1 MLATKLW
8 NSAPICVTIQSNIAR
23 SFYFPLSVHF
33 YLTGNL
39 VSGQSPQTSSAP
51 VFSDTFYT
59 ISFPTFGEPFQSSII
74 QCNDPDNGTVTYT
87 LSDTSGPLTID
98 GSTGL
103 LTRASTISTADTIFN
118 IVYCTDDENMT
129 VSADLAVTIYEPNLN
144 APNFTMATY
153 SFSVFESNTVT
164 QVGTVS
170 ANDPDGDTVVYDL
183 QESDGTFMIFSQS
196 GRIVATRP
204 LDREERDSYTLTV
217 VAYDNID
224 RVGDRLTSTATVNVR
239 IIDVN
244 DNEPEFVGPFSVV
257 VVNQNLVRGESV
269 TTVSCN
275 DRDMVE
281 LNYTLSSNGEGRFA
295 INMMTGNITFV
306 SGTLLQGASFLIL
319 AACTD
324 GLYDDTLPL
333 NITVEEENQND
344 PVLTHDTTL
353 HVNVAETV
361 PLQYVVADINAT
373 DDDAG
378 EPGRIIYRLMNDY
391 RKFTINE
398 ISGVIRVSSSLD
410 YETRTLYVLEVFVE
424 NPQLPGSNLIRS
436 IRAYVEV
443 NVDNVNDHAP
453 QFVATYSVSV
463 NETVFNEE
471 TELYI
476 ILPPVNFVTVRCTD
490 DDVGGANITYSLGAI
505 QDNPFEIDPILGN
518 ISAISDLDYER
529 NTSFSLQ
536 AYCYDNGIPFNLSS
550 TILVEVTV
558 LPINEHRPDIQDRGI
573 SVTLLE
579 TAPIGTIILSFD
591 PEHPGL
597 LNYGVTDDD
606 SGPDGDIY
614 FFIGGSTN
622 SEISLFEVNQTSGV
636 YRIAES
642 LDADNPNTTIFTITQ
657 LQIVA
662 CDTLSIN
669 TDCDRIVI
677 WVVVL
682 RVNEHV
688 PTFSETAYTFLIR
701 EDTVPSSDTAVF
713 SVVCTDLDEPITHGN
728 TSVSTRA
735 GMSSEFMIN
744 RTGSFFLQ
752 EALDY
757 EENIHYGF
765 ELECTDQEF
774 TTTTTVNITVLP
786 VNDNVP
792 RLIGDPFTFD
802 VSVSTPVLSRIGRVI
817 AADDDRD
824 EGGHLRFTL
833 EAHPYFTIDSNTG
846 YISLLT
852 RLDNPT
858 IMLPQSLQLQVDVT
872 DGVTD
877 LSTNVT
883 ILFSD
888 GNYIPPRFAAHE
900 FINNVVELQEMGHV
914 IEILTC
920 TDNDTGV
927 NGEIMYVITGG
938 NNEGLFSLGS
948 DSGTLTVAGNLVLPE
963 NENTVDHILTIECR
977 DGGVPTLSDAL
988 SLIVRVT
995 PNVSPPNVTGSI
1007 VAFVLENAE
1016 INHVVTIVNA
1026 TDVDNNE
1033 LTYSIIHEGN
1043 NNLRFAIINTGE
1055 IIVRNLLDREMTSEY
1070 QFVVLVSDGS
1080 SNDVMVNISIFVRDV
1095 NDNDP
1100 QCSFLS
1106 QILRVEEQTPVSTE
1120 LTSLDCSD
1128 MDSADNSRLTYTLTD
1143 KTFNISSTGEL
1154 ILANSLN
1161 ASQQSTYTLSI
1172 NVSDNG
1178 VNVRRSV
1185 LITVIVFVLVNNTRP
1200 PQFQNVPPFIDINET
1215 TPRLDIIYT
1224 VEATDPEGNQVT
1236 YSLEEG
1242 STDAFLI
1249 IPNVGEIILLRNL
1262 DFHTTNTY
1270 VLTIIASDGELEN
1283 SVNLTINVID
1293 VNEYQPSCTQQIY
1306 FIDIDEDAVINS
1318 TRSSMLS
1325 CTDGDRGSNGEVTYS
1340 ITSSDVFGIS
1350 SQGSLIIASDLDYE
1364 IQQQYTLTVIASDG
1378 GVPPRTVSTTLMI
1391 SINPIN
1397 EYSPEFN
1404 DTIYRA
1410 SIPETLNIGSDVLQV
1425 SATDMDL
1432 STHRD
1437 GQISYSIRSNGEVPF
1452 SINNNGVIRLFA
1464 TLDSET
1470 DLSSVFTFDVI
1481 ASDGG
1486 DPQRSGRATVLIT
1499 VEDVNDNRPS
1509 FARGLYTATIPTSL
1523 MTGAVVLPSLN
1534 CTDQDSGM
1542 NGRVSY
1548 YLEDGNFTQ
1557 FMVDRSSGII
1567 TVQEQLPPSSQV
1579 FSFNVICEDAGL
1591 PSLSSTVQVAVLLTS
1606 DGNVTFS
1613 PQQYTVNIPEN
1624 ATLTGIVA
1632 NVSASSPAGDIL
1644 YSLLN
1649 YESVFNID
1657 SISGAITLASS
1668 LDFEMD
1674 QSYVIN
1680 VRAVLIG
1687 SPSQFADAIVEV
1699 NVVNI
1704 NDEAPVFS
1712 ERMYSFE
1719 IVEGSTMF
1727 SSSIELSCS
1736 DEDLG
1741 VFGQLT
1747 YTLSDNNFARSSDGN
1762 LQILN
1767 PLDSETIN
1775 GEVFFLTATCSDGGT
1790 PPKNDSIPIVITV
1803 LPVNEYPPEFTP
1815 TSDSVTINEN
1825 TGIARTVY
1833 TATATDRDSHPHPIY
1848 YSIIGGNED
1857 NYFSIDRGSG
1867 IVTVISEIDYERITT
1882 SNIIL
1887 MIQANDEDPST
1898 SLSSNSILTL
1908 TITVA
1913 DINDNEPSFTESVY
1927 FTALEFPI
1935 TRNTPILSVSC
1946 RDADSG
1952 SNGAVMYSINPPH
1965 QSFSISDQ
1973 GTISSTDEDINPMS
1987 PVTYSLMV
1995 HCSDQG
2001 VPTLTDTSRVLISG
2015 TTVGVGPIFN
2025 QTSYRFDLPESSH
2038 IGYEIGSVTA
2048 MNFDPQNQ
2056 QPIHYSM
2063 AENGTNFIVGEN
2075 TGIITLVARLD
2086 YEEETER
2093 EFTVTIYAT
2102 DSVGLNN
2109 SVPVVIILQNVN
2121 EVLPSI
2127 EASTFAVG
2135 VSENIPTGSTVSTI
2149 SCQDSD
2155 DAADGLS
2162 PILILLTNLTNVPIA
2177 FQTSGGS
2184 QHQGSLITSDV
2195 LDYEQRTQFL
2205 VMFNCRDSGGLISMA
2220 EIRIG
2225 VEPYNDNPPVFEHSQ
2240 YNISLVENPRI
2251 GTNVTTITASDADLG
2266 NYNQIQYD
2274 IINDNTE
2281 SPFSI
2286 ESDTGK
2292 VRVTGLIDYELRR
2305 DYILDIRAVDII
2317 PLGDTSGS
2325 LPLSATTQLHIAI
2338 TDLNDNRPSLNPLS
2352 VIHTLNEGAVVPPTV
2367 IQSFQCSDIDS
2378 GMNGEVSLQVASG
2391 NSNFYLN
2398 GSDLLFN
2405 GSVDDNITYTGS
2417 VICSDMG
2424 TPPQSRTAPITFI
2437 ISSENQ
2443 HPPVFVDG
2451 PEINITISDDYPVG
2465 QSFGRILATDEDGS
2479 DTPDGQIMYQIE
2491 PPGIIFIDAVRGDLF
2506 VAAPISIPTQTVY
2519 VFTVTI
2525 SDGGTPSL
2533 GNTAT
2538 LYLTVTTGDNSPP
2551 RFTRAQYSTNIPE
2564 TFQAGET
2571 FYTAISCVDVD
2582 PLDSVTYY
2590 LLSSGSYE
2598 LFSLHPITGHLS
2610 IATNVM
2616 LDFETV
2622 DTHSLLVACR
2632 DTSNATASA
2641 DVTVIVNP
2649 VNEFTPLLQSITT
2662 TVPET
2667 AYIGFLVATFSAIDH
2682 DEGADGEVRYR
2693 ITENNAF
2700 IIDPVSGS
2708 VILSSPLDYEGG
2720 TRSYNLTVVVNDLS
2734 TSAPRTAMAELLI
2747 TVEDVND
2754 NAPSF
2759 SDDIYRRTITASS
2772 PENTPVVSVNCSDN
2786 DAGQNERITYHIIP
2800 NPPSTDLFDIDVN
2813 TGSITVDEDLRERQ
2827 LDNATFFVTC
2837 RDNIHPVLSDTA
2849 LIAIHIMET
2858 NQHTPVFT
2866 SMNYNVSIE
2875 ETYPLLQLILTVNA
2889 TDDDLGPFG
2898 RITYTIQPPSE
2909 IFFINSTD
2917 GTLSLL
2923 RQLDFESQQNHT
2935 LTVVATDGAPDS
2947 INRMSATANVE
2958 VTVINV
2964 NEYTPRCPRPIY
2976 IGIIADMFLGRII
2989 DFNCVDRDDGLAGM
3003 LTYTITGGNLD
3014 GLFSIEDS
3022 SLHLAMPIDPSN
3034 AQERYSLNVT
3044 VSDMGNTP
3052 RQTVVNVEV
3061 LYSFENR
3068 EAPMFTSDSYEF
3080 SVSENA
3086 DIGIIV
3092 GRVSATDGD
3101 RGIQGEVMYSLTEPD
3116 SALFRIH
3123 PIDGAIYLASTLD
3136 REETEILVF
3145 EVVATDQDRNN
3156 SMSSSV
3162 EVNITIDDVNDNYPT
3177 CSQNFYQF
3185 QILSN
3190 SQRNSPVGRIECTD
3204 ADADNNALLDYT
3216 ITTLASVFAITNN
3229 GQITLQSGS
3238 NLNSSSSL
3246 LIEVIVSDRGD
3257 PSLSISVSV
3266 SIQVV
3271 FGNTERPVFIG
3282 LPYNVTINE
3291 DAPLLTDVLQ
3301 VTVTDGDSSS
3311 EDLRYRLVDNDPEIF
3326 FINPITGVIVLVEFI
3341 DYETR
3346 NLYTITVEVRDSGSH
3361 DGSRVLSSR
3370 TTVQINIGNVNDN
3383 PPMFDTGAYGTV
3395 IPQSESVGS
3404 RIINGSCSDNDDG
3417 IYGNVTVTWDGVTS
3431 PFTLMPLNNGTFTIT
3446 VASTSITPVRY
3457 THNVMCSDGG
3467 GNTSTAAVYISV
3479 RAPPDPQFLEV
3490 RYEWLLPENADI
3502 GTALTRIMATS
3513 PNGNTPIVYS
3523 LVDDFE
3529 QFEINPSNGMVS
3541 LTQELDYELQTQFGL
3556 IVRATDAL
3564 NRFTDVLLLVRVLDV
3579 NDHLPLVPPSAD
3591 LSINH
3596 NHPIDT
3602 PFAVLLCSDNDGS
3615 DNNAQYNFT
3624 FDPPSDIF
3632 FVSGV
3637 GVVYL
3642 TGELDLTPVYALPV
3656 ICFDVETPEA
3666 RSFGVV
3672 TITVI
3677 FTNLYQPM
3685 FEFENYHASAPEN
3698 ATIGD
3703 PVIQVSATDD
3713 DVGLFGELHY
3723 SIIEGDDNNHFFINS
3738 SSGEIKVLLDLDR
3751 EQISVFNL
3759 IVAAIDGGLTT
3770 SQSQRRTGT
3779 TLVQIFVSDYNDNPP
3794 MFDESLYRFDITTT
3808 ADRNSLIGNVMCSD
3822 PDEGRNMEISYS
3834 LRPENTYYFSVN
3846 GSGAV
3851 FLLDEHSSPA
3861 AYTLTAVCSD
3871 SGRPQLSSTAILS
3884 IIVRLEDPEAPVF
3897 SQSTIDE
3904 TVNEDIALFSLI
3916 TSLSATSND
3925 STLEI
3930 RYRIISGND
3939 NSAFQIDELMGEL
3952 YNIQLLD
3959 AESVDEYSIV
3969 VEARYSEYLTA
3980 VSYATVTVRVADIND
3995 NVPYF
4000 IPSPLYSTM
4009 ILESVGM
4016 QEVLTVSCMDNDT
4029 ITNITYSIAAGN
4041 VDQIF
4046 DINSAGVIF
4055 STGAFDYEETSSYT
4069 LTISCSDGRSTP
4081 RSATA
4086 QAVVVIIPQNDHV
4099 PEFSSDRYEF
4109 VLREDAELGTSVGS
4123 VSAIDG
4129 DGGPHGHITYRIVT
4143 APPLDAFSIHP
4154 TTGAVVSSG
4163 TLDHE
4168 TIAVY
4173 EMHAIATDG
4182 YTQST
4187 VPLVVTIQDVND
4199 NNPVI
4204 SPPVIIREIEHNTS
4218 ANTVVGHFD
4227 CSDADTI
4234 HPQELLTMTITSGN
4248 ERSWFLL
4255 EADGDIVWN
4264 GAEININSPVIS
4276 TIIIHCRDV
4285 GDRSSNP
4292 AQFTSVVYPAGQMI
4306 PQFVPSNTY
4315 VTSINEHSS
4324 INTSVIRIMTDSS
4337 NAIQYSI
4344 SDLTNDNLPFVIDSV
4359 TGDIQVSSDIS
4370 YASQQMYNFVV
4381 IANDTTNALSNAA
4394 AVSIAIIDI
4403 NDNRPF
4409 FTMGTYSIPLPENL
4423 LAPAYVATFICR
4435 DEDVNDI
4442 TEITIVSGGDIFSVS
4457 SDGVLS
4463 VVSSLDFEATPSH
4476 RLLLR
4481 CSDGTHDASSVV
4493 NITVI
4498 PTNEHSPLFV
4508 DLPYMVTVAEGNQMQ
4523 RSIFTVSATDADQV
4537 NGADITYELVANTAS
4552 TNFQIDRTSGI
4563 IQNQVPLLVAEQTH
4577 YALQVVA
4584 LDGGS
4589 PNEFT
4594 STAFVTVEVSD
4605 INEPPSLVL
4614 DTTQV
4619 TASTASAADTILL
4632 AFQCIDNDL
4641 SQNAELWLS
4650 HESNPNLGV
4659 SLQTVSSIA
4668 GVAIGQLYVHASL
4681 QYGNY
4686 TVEITCTD
4694 MGDLPMST
4702 SVNISVEVI
4711 NANNEAPEFLNSSYV
4726 VSIYENVTI
4735 NTLLITVS
4743 ATDPNGVTYQII
4755 DGNEEDNFYIIPSNG
4770 SIFIQRSVDADFGGA
4785 TSYNLTI
4792 LATDLAPAQPLTTT
4806 TVVNIL
4812 VIGINDHDPEII
4824 PSTSAVITL
4833 QETTEINF
4841 QIKQYTCLD
4850 IDGSDTRLHISPA
4863 GNVDSTFEIME
4874 DSSGNSHV
4882 VLQRSL
4888 DFEFVPSYMLTI
4900 LCTDEATAILPSR
4913 TASVMLIIDVEPINI
4928 FPPEFGNS
4936 SYNFSIAERSPS
4948 GTLVGV
4954 VSATD
4959 ADNRAMSAIRYEIAN
4974 SSDSSAFFIGSLS
4987 GEIRTTN
4994 NLNVN
4999 IFLYSIVIIASD
5011 EDPLASARLST
5022 VPVTITVFDVNDNR
5036 PVCPDQVIEL
5046 SLNQTT
5052 FPSNTIIETIACSDA
5067 DSGIN
5072 SLLTYSFDP
5081 VPNNRFGIRTINDSV
5096 GEITV
5101 SGTVNPSIYVLV
5113 VSVSDRGPVP
5123 LTEIVHVVVNIQ
5135 RGEDDRLRFSNAFF
5149 AVNVSENT
5157 QLSTVIFRGFN
5168 FRNSLINI
5176 DGGLQYSTVVDN
5188 SSMFLINGINGDVTL
5203 HQSLDYESQIDF
5215 YTIIVDVE
5223 DDSGTHALGSL
5234 TVYVTNFNDEEPVFS
5249 QSEYRASVTENE
5261 NAGTEVVQIVATDVD
5276 FGPVTY
5282 YLSTDTN
5289 AFAINSTTGVL
5300 TTVRPLDR
5308 ESELLSQFLQV
5319 NATDSGDPQLFS
5331 IVNVFVT
5338 ILDVNDNPPA
5348 FNQTSYLIN
5357 ITNVSPAG
5365 RLIVLS
5371 AYDPDSSSELVYSID
5386 DTSGLFS
5393 IDPISGVLQLQATVP
5408 PNHQNF
5414 YNFTAY
5420 VSDGSNTQN
5429 ASILV
5434 EVFDVTLVLL
5444 NFEET
5449 DIIEK
5454 AEFNITSY
5462 LITFGTGITP
5472 DDSTYEIIN
5481 GNTNMN
5487 FRILRGNITNA
5498 KPLDRE
5504 LIDRYEIILSVNG
5517 TMSNEQINVFLLI
5530 DIHDINDNA
5539 PQFSEPV
5546 YVFSI
5551 TESHYVSP
5559 FEIGQIQATDQDDG
5573 INSRIM
5579 FTIVDSENFPFLLQL
5594 TTGGNAR
5601 FTAIGG
5607 IDREVQSQYNLT
5619 ILASD
5624 FAPVNTM
5631 SSSAI
5636 VLVNVIDV
5644 NDNAPIFVMPYENPI
5659 TAVPDTPAG
5668 TRLSTLTATDM
5679 DAGRNGEI
5687 IFMMSAVKDDIDVTV
5702 DYHLE
5707 SVTTRN
5713 GVVKL
5718 ITDKTIGLESD
5729 NTVFN
5734 ITVSDNGIVK
5744 QYGDTITLILTV
5756 RNSNPEF
5763 TSPVYTGQ
5771 VLEKSDG
5778 KDSEI
5783 VLQVVAN
5790 DKDYGN
5796 SGLVRYSFFEDTG
5809 SNDIDMFTVD
5819 PESGIINIDPNKR
5832 ITATTSER
5840 YSFYVEA
5847 VDGAPQP
5854 GSDTAF
5860 VIIDV
5865 FGNLNILNIFTC
5877 QTYESLMDS
5886 GNRERFRHTV
5896 ETLIRQKEGGSLFIN
5911 RIYNSQDDKNQ

>member
-1 MLATKLW
+1 M
-8 NSAPICVTIQSNIAR
+8 
-23 SFYFPLSVHF
+23 HF

-39 VSGQSPQTSSAP
+39 VSGQSPQTSSDP
-51 VFSDTFYT
+51 IFSATFYT
-59 ISFPTFGEPFQSSII
+59 ISFPTFGDPSQSSII
-74 QCNDPDNGTVTYT
+74 QCNDPDNGTVIYT
-87 LSDTSGPLTID
+87 LSNTSGALTID
-98 GSTGL
+98 GGTGL
-103 LTRASTISTADTIFN
+103 LTRPSMILTADVFFYTVF
-118 IVYCTDDENMT
+118 CTDDENMT
-129 VSADLAVTIYEPNLN
+129 VSANLAVTFYEPNLH
-144 APNFTMATY
+144 APNFTVVIY
-153 SFSVFESNTVT
+153 SFSVLESDAVHTP
-164 QVGTVS
+164 VGTVS
-170 ANDPDGDTVVYDL
+170 ANDPDGDTVIYDL
-183 QESDGTFMIFSQS
+183 QGPDQTFMIFSQS
-196 GRIVATRP
+196 GLIVATRP

-217 VAYDNID
+217 LAYDDINRLED
-224 RVGDRLTSTATVNVR
+224 RRTSTATVNVR
-239 IIDVN
+239 ILDIN
-244 DNEPEFVGPFSVV
+244 DNMPEFVGPFSVV

-269 TTVSCN
+269 TMVSCN

-324 GLYDDTLPL
+324 GLYTATQPL
-333 NITVEEENQND
+333 SITVEEENQND
-344 PVLTHDTTL
+344 PVLMHDTTL
-353 HVNVAETV
+353 HVHVEETV
-361 PLQYVVADINAT
+361 PLQYAVADINAT

-378 EPGRIIYRLMNDY
+378 EPGRIIYRLINDY
-391 RKFTINE
+391 GKFTINE
-398 ISGVIRVSSSLD
+398 VSGVIWVSSMLD
-410 YETRTLYVLEVFVE
+410 YETQTLYVLEVLVE

-436 IRAYVEV
+436 IRAFVEV
-443 NVDNVNDHAP
+443 IVVNVNDHAP
-453 QFVATYSVSV
+453 EFVTTYSVSV

-476 ILPPVNFVTVRCTD
+476 IFPPINFVTVSCTD
-490 DDVGGANITYSLGAI
+490 SDAGGANITYSLGTI

-518 ISAISDLDYER
+518 ISAINDLDYER

-536 AYCYDNGIPFNLSS
+536 AYCYDNGMPNNLSG
-550 TILVEVTV
+550 TTLVEITI
-558 LPINEHRPDIQDRGI
+558 LPINEHRPDIQDDGI
-573 SVTLLE
+573 SVTLQE

-597 LNYGVTDDD
+597 LNYGVTDAD
-606 SGPDGDIY
+606 SGPDGEIF

-622 SEISLFEVNQTSGV
+622 SDLSLFSVDQTSGV

-682 RVNEHV
+682 RVNEHEPV
-688 PTFSETAYTFLIR
+688 FSETPYTFLIR
-701 EDTVPSSDTAVF
+701 EDTLPSSDTPVF
-713 SVVCTDLDEPITHGN
+713 SVVCTDEDEPVTHGN
-728 TSVSTRA
+728 TSVSTRS
-735 GMSSEFMIN
+735 GMSSKFMIN

-752 EALDY
+752 EELDY

-765 ELECTDQEF
+765 ELECTDQTF

-792 RLIGDPFTFD
+792 RLIGAPFTFD
-802 VSVSTPVLSRIGRVI
+802 VSLSTPVLSRIGRVT

-824 EGGHLRFTL
+824 DGGHLRFTL
-833 EAHPYFTIDSNTG
+833 EPHPYFTIDHNTG

-852 RLDNPT
+852 RLDDPT
-858 IMLPQSLQLQVDVT
+858 IMLPPSFQLQVDVT

-883 ILFSD
+883 ILLSG

-927 NGEIMYVITGG
+927 NGEIMYEITGG
-938 NNEGLFSLGS
+938 NDEELFNIDS

-963 NENTVDHILTIECR
+963 NENTVDHILTIECH
-977 DGGVPTLSDAL
+977 DGGVPTLSDTV

-995 PNVSPPNVTGSI
+995 PNISPPNVTGSI
-1007 VAFVLENAE
+1007 IAFVLENAE
-1016 INHVVTIVNA
+1016 INHVVTTINA

-1033 LTYSIIHEGN
+1033 LTYSIIDEGTN
-1043 NNLRFAIINTGE
+1043 NMRFAVINTGE
-1055 IIVRNLLDREMTSEY
+1055 IIVRNLLDREITSEY
-1070 QFVVLVSDGS
+1070 HFVVLVSDGS
-1080 SNDVMVNISIFVRDV
+1080 SNDVMVNVSIFVRDV

-1100 QCSFLS
+1100 RCSFLS
-1106 QILRVEEQTPVSTE
+1106 QILRIEEQTPVNTE
-1120 LTSLDCSD
+1120 LTSLNCSD
-1128 MDSADNSRLTYTLTD
+1128 SDSADNSRLTYTLTE
-1143 KTFNISSTGEL
+1143 KAFNISSTGEL
-1154 ILANSLN
+1154 ILVNSLN

-1185 LITVIVFVLVNNTRP
+1185 IITVIVFVLVNNTTP
-1200 PQFQNVPPFIDINET
+1200 PQFQNVPPFIDITET

-1224 VEATDPEGNQVT
+1224 VEAVDPEGNQVT
-1236 YSLEEG
+1236 YSLGEG

-1249 IPNVGEIILLRNL
+1249 IPNVGEIILLTNL
-1262 DFHTTNTY
+1262 DFHTTSTY

-1283 SVNLTINVID
+1283 RMNLTINVID
-1293 VNEYQPSCTQQIY
+1293 VNEYSPSCTQQIY
-1306 FIDIDEDAVINS
+1306 FIDIDEDTVINS
-1318 TRSSMLS
+1318 TRNNMLS
-1325 CTDGDRGSNGEVTYS
+1325 CTDRDRGANGEVTYS
-1340 ITSSDVFGIS
+1340 IMSSNVFGIS
-1350 SQGSLIIASDLDYE
+1350 SQGSLIILSDLDYE

-1378 GVPPRTVSTTLMI
+1378 GVPPKTISTTLMI

-1404 DTIYRA
+1404 ETIYRT
-1410 SIPETLNIGSDVLQV
+1410 SIPESLNIGSDVLQV
-1425 SATDMDL
+1425 FATDMDL

-1437 GQISYSIRSNGEVPF
+1437 GQISYSISSNGEVPF
-1452 SINNNGVIRLFA
+1452 SINSNGVIRLFA
-1464 TLDSET
+1464 TLDSES
-1470 DLSSVFTFDVI
+1470 DQSPSFTFDVI
-1481 ASDGG
+1481 ATDGG
-1486 DPQRSGRATVLIT
+1486 DPQRSGRTTVLIE

-1548 YLEDGNFTQ
+1548 YLENGNFTQ
-1557 FMVDRSSGII
+1557 FMVDRSSGVI

-1579 FSFNVICEDAGL
+1579 FSFNVICEDAGS
-1591 PSLSSTVQVAVLLTS
+1591 PSLSSTVQVSVLLTS

-1613 PQQYTVNIPEN
+1613 PQQYTVNIPED

-1632 NVSASSPAGDIL
+1632 NVSASSSEGDIL

-1649 YESVFNID
+1649 YGSIFNID
-1657 SISGAITLASS
+1657 SISGAITLVSS

-1680 VRAVLIG
+1680 VRASLIG
-1687 SPSQFADAIVEV
+1687 SSSQFADAIVEV

-1719 IVEGSTMF
+1719 IVEGSTTF

-1747 YTLSDNNFARSSDGN
+1747 YTLDDENFARSSDGN

-1767 PLDSETIN
+1767 PLDSETVN
-1775 GEVFFLTATCSDGGT
+1775 GGVFFLTATCSDGGT

-1815 TSDSVTINEN
+1815 TMDSVTINEN

-1848 YSIIGGNED
+1848 YSIISGNEE
-1857 NYFSIDRGSG
+1857 NYFFINRGSG
-1867 IVTVISEIDYERITT
+1867 IVTVISEIDYEQITT

-1908 TITVA
+1908 TITVE
-1913 DINDNEPSFTESVY
+1913 DVNDNEPSFTASVY

-1935 TRNTPILSVSC
+1935 ARNTPILSVSC

-1952 SNGAVMYSINPPH
+1952 TNGAVTYSINPPH
-1965 QSFSISDQ
+1965 QSFRISDQ
-1973 GTISSTDEDINPMS
+1973 GGISSTDEDINPMS

-1995 HCSDQG
+1995 QCSDQG
-2001 VPTLTDTSRVLISG
+2001 VPALTDTSRVLISG

-2025 QTSYRFDLPESSH
+2025 ETGYRFDLPESSH
-2038 IGYEIGSVTA
+2038 IGYEIGRVSA

-2056 QPIHYSM
+2056 QPIHYSK

-2075 TGIITLVARLD
+2075 TGIITLVTRLD
-2086 YEEETER
+2086 YEEEMER
-2093 EFTVTIYAT
+2093 EFTITIYAT

-2127 EASTFAVG
+2127 HASSFAVA
-2135 VSENIPTGSTVSTI
+2135 VSENILTGTALSSI

-2155 DAADGLS
+2155 DAADGLM
-2162 PILILLTNLTNVPIA
+2162 PILTLLTNLTNVPIA

-2184 QHQGSLITSDV
+2184 QSQGSLITSSM
-2195 LDYEQRTQFL
+2195 LDYEERTQFL
-2205 VMFNCRDSGGLISMA
+2205 VMFNCRDSGGLTSMA
-2220 EIRIG
+2220 EIRIA
-2225 VEPYNDNPPVFEHSQ
+2225 VEPYNDNRPEFEQSQ
-2240 YNISLVENPRI
+2240 YNTTLVENPRI
-2251 GTNVTTITASDADLG
+2251 GTLVTTITASDADLG
-2266 NYNQIQYD
+2266 NYNQIHYS
-2274 IINDNTE
+2274 IVNDNTG

-2286 ESDTGK
+2286 ESDTGS

-2305 DYILDIRAVDII
+2305 DYILDIEAVDII

-2325 LPLSATTQLHIAI
+2325 IPLSATTQLNIAI
-2338 TDLNDNRPSLNPLS
+2338 IDLNDNRPSLTPLS
-2352 VIHTLNEGAVVPPTV
+2352 VITTENEGDVVPPIV
-2367 IQSFQCSDIDS
+2367 IQTFQCSDIDS

-2424 TPPQSRTAPITFI
+2424 TPPQSRTAPVTFI

-2443 HPPVFVDG
+2443 HPPVFVEG
-2451 PEINITISDDYPVG
+2451 SEINITISDDSPVG
-2465 QSFGRILATDEDGS
+2465 QSFYRILATDRDGS
-2479 DTPDGQIMYQIE
+2479 DTPDGQITYQIG
-2491 PPGIIFIDAVRGDLF
+2491 PAGSIIFIDTVTGDLF
-2506 VAAPISIPTQTVY
+2506 VAAPIRIPTQTVY

-2551 RFTRAQYSTNIPE
+2551 HFTRAQYSTSIPE
-2564 TFQAGET
+2564 TFQADET
-2571 FYTAISCVDVD
+2571 FYTDISCVDVD
-2582 PLDSVTYY
+2582 QSDSVTYFI
-2590 LLSSGSYE
+2590 LPSGSYE
-2598 LFSLHPITGHLS
+2598 LFSLHPMTGHLS
-2610 IATNVM
+2610 IATSVM

-2649 VNEFTPLLQSITT
+2649 VNEFTPLLQSIIT

-2667 AYIGFLVATFSAIDH
+2667 AYVGFLVATFSAIDH
-2682 DEGADGEVRYR
+2682 DEGTDGEIRYR
-2693 ITENNAF
+2693 MTENNAF

-2708 VILSSPLDYEGG
+2708 VILSSPLDYEDG
-2720 TRSYNLTVVVNDLS
+2720 TRLYNLTVIANDLS
-2734 TSAPRTAMAELLI
+2734 ISAPRTAIAELLI

-2759 SDDIYRRTITASS
+2759 SDDIYREMITASS
-2772 PENTPVVSVNCSDN
+2772 PVNTPVVSVNCSDT

-2800 NPPSTDLFDIDVN
+2800 NPPSTDLFDININ
-2813 TGSITVDEDLRERQ
+2813 TGNITVDGDLRERQ
-2827 LDNATFFVTC
+2827 LDNVTFFVTC

-2849 LIAIHIMET
+2849 LIVIHIMET

-2866 SMNYNVSIE
+2866 SMIYSVSIE
-2875 ETYPLLQLILTVNA
+2875 ETHPLLQLILTVIA
-2889 TDDDLGPFG
+2889 TDDDIGPFG

-2923 RQLDFESQQNHT
+2923 RQLDFESQQNHI

-2976 IGIIADMFLGRII
+2976 IGIIADMFLGEII

-3003 LTYTITGGNLD
+3003 LNYTITGGNPG

-3022 SLHLAMPIDPSN
+3022 SLHLSMPISPSN

-3044 VSDMGNTP
+3044 ISDMGNTP
-3052 RQTVVNVEV
+3052 RQTFVNVEV

-3080 SVSENA
+3080 TVPENA
-3086 DIGIIV
+3086 NIGMVV
-3092 GRVSATDGD
+3092 GRVTATDGD

-3116 SALFRIH
+3116 SALFRID
-3123 PIDGAIYLASTLD
+3123 PVNGTIYLASTLD

-3145 EVVATDQDRNN
+3145 EVVAADQDRNN

-3162 EVNITIDDVNDNYPT
+3162 EVNITIDDINDNYPT
-3177 CSQNFYQF
+3177 CSQDFYQF

-3190 SQRNSPVGRIECTD
+3190 SPRNSLVGSIECSD
-3204 ADADNNALLDYT
+3204 ADADNNAVLGYT
-3216 ITTLASVFAITNN
+3216 ITTPANAFAITDN
-3229 GQITLQSGS
+3229 GKITLQSGS

-3246 LIEVIVSDRGD
+3246 LIEVSVSDRGN

-3282 LPYNVTINE
+3282 LPYIVTIDE
-3291 DAPLLTDVLQ
+3291 DAPLLTDIFQ
-3301 VTVTDGDSSS
+3301 VTATDDDSSS
-3311 EDLRYRLVDNDPEIF
+3311 EDLRYRIVDNDFDTF
-3326 FINPITGVIVLVEFI
+3326 FINPITGVIVLVDFI

-3346 NLYTITVEVRDSGSH
+3346 SSYTIMVEVRDSGSH
-3361 DGSRVLSSR
+3361 DGTRILSSR
-3370 TTVQINIGNVNDN
+3370 ATVQINISNVNDN
-3383 PPMFDTGAYGTV
+3383 PPVFDSGAYGTV
-3395 IPQSESVGS
+3395 IPQSEPVGS

-3417 IYGNVTVTWDGVTS
+3417 IYGDVTVTWDGGLS
-3431 PFTLMPLNNGTFTIT
+3431 PFTLMPLDNGAFTIT
-3446 VASTSITPVRY
+3446 VARTSITPGRY
-3457 THNVMCSDGG
+3457 MHNVMCTDGG
-3467 GNTSTAAVYISV
+3467 GNTSTAVVYISV
-3479 RAPPDPQFLEV
+3479 RAPPDPQFSEG

-3502 GTALTRIMATS
+3502 GTALTSITATS
-3513 PNGNTPIVYS
+3513 PNGNTPIAYS

-3529 QFEINPSNGMVS
+3529 QFEINLSNGIVS
-3541 LTQELDYELQTQFGL
+3541 LTQELDYESQTQFVL
-3556 IVRATDAL
+3556 IVRATDTL

-3596 NHPIDT
+3596 NHPTDT
-3602 PFAVLLCSDNDGS
+3602 PFGILLCSDNDGS
-3615 DNNAQYNFT
+3615 DNNTQFNFT
-3624 FDPPSDIF
+3624 FDPPSDLF

-3637 GVVYL
+3637 GIVYL
-3642 TGELDLTPVYALPV
+3642 TGVLDLTPVYALPV
-3656 ICFDVETPEA
+3656 TCFDVETPEA

-3685 FEFENYHASAPEN
+3685 FEFQNYHASAPEN
-3698 ATIGD
+3698 AAIGD
-3703 PVIQVSATDD
+3703 LVIQISAIDD

-3723 SIIEGDDNNHFFINS
+3723 SIIEGDNNNHFFMNS

-3751 EQISVFNL
+3751 EQNSVFNL
-3759 IVAAIDGGLTT
+3759 TVAAIDGGLTT

-3779 TLVQIFVSDYNDNPP
+3779 ALVQIFVSDYNDNPP
-3794 MFDESLYRFDITTT
+3794 MFDESLYHFNITTT
-3808 ADRNSLIGNVMCSD
+3808 AARNSLIGNVMCSD

-3851 FLLDEHSSPA
+3851 FLIDEHSSPA

-3884 IIVRLEDPEAPVF
+3884 IIVRLEDPEAPIF
-3897 SQSTIDE
+3897 SQSTIDK

-3916 TSLSATSND
+3916 ASLSATSSD

-3930 RYRIISGND
+3930 RYSVISGND
-3939 NSAFQIDELMGEL
+3939 DNAFQIDELTGEL
-3952 YNIQLLD
+3952 YNVQLLD
-3959 AESVDEYSIV
+3959 AEVVDEYSIV
-3969 VEARYSEYLTA
+3969 VEAMYSEYLTA
-3980 VSYATVTVRVADIND
+3980 VSYATVTVRIADIND

-4009 ILESVGM
+4009 IMESVGM

-4029 ITNITYSIAAGN
+4029 ITNITYSIVAGN

-4046 DINSAGVIF
+4046 GINSAGVIF
-4055 STGAFDYEETSSYT
+4055 STGAFDYEQTSSYT
-4069 LTISCSDGRSTP
+4069 LTISCSDGRSAP

-4109 VLREDAELGTSVGS
+4109 ALREDAELGTSVGS
-4123 VSAIDG
+4123 ISATDE
-4129 DGGPHGHITYRIVT
+4129 DDGPHGHITYRIVT

-4154 TTGAVVSSG
+4154 TTGVIISSG
-4163 TLDHE
+4163 TLDYE

-4187 VPLVVTIQDVND
+4187 VALVVTIRDVND
-4199 NNPVI
+4199 NDPII

-4227 CSDADTI
+4227 CSDADSI
-4234 HPQELLTMTITSGN
+4234 HPQELLTMSITSGN

-4276 TIIIHCRDV
+4276 TIIIHCDDV
-4285 GDRSSNP
+4285 DDRRSNP

-4306 PQFVPSNTY
+4306 PQFIPSNTY
-4315 VTSINEHSS
+4315 VTSVNEHSS
-4324 INTSVIRIMTDSS
+4324 TNTSVIRIMTDSN
-4337 NAIQYSI
+4337 NAVQYSI

-4370 YASQQMYNFVV
+4370 YATQQMYNFVV

-4409 FTMGTYSIPLPENL
+4409 FTMSTYSIPLPENL

-4442 TEITIVSGGDIFSVS
+4442 TEISIVSGAEMIFSVS

-4463 VVSSLDFEATPSH
+4463 VISSLDYEAMPSH

-4481 CSDGTHDASSVV
+4481 CSDGMHDASSVV
-4493 NITVI
+4493 SITVM
-4498 PTNEHSPLFV
+4498 PTNEHPPLFV
-4508 DLPYMVTVAEGNQMQ
+4508 DLPYMVTVTESNQTQ
-4523 RSIFTVSATDADQV
+4523 RNIFTVSATDADQGD
-4537 NGADITYELVANTAS
+4537 GADITYELIANTESA
-4552 TNFQIDRTSGI
+4552 NFQIDRTSGI
-4563 IQNQVPLLVAEQTH
+4563 IQNQMPLLVVDQTH

-4614 DTTQV
+4614 DATQV
-4619 TASTASAADTILL
+4619 TASTTSAVDSILL
-4632 AFQCIDNDL
+4632 SFQCIDNDL

-4650 HESNPNLGV
+4650 HVSNPNLGV
-4659 SLQTVSSIA
+4659 SLRTVSSIA
-4668 GVAIGQLYVHASL
+4668 GVAIGQLYVNTSL
-4681 QYGNY
+4681 QYGDY
-4686 TVEITCTD
+4686 TVEIICTD
-4694 MGDLPMST
+4694 MGALPMST
-4702 SVNISVEVI
+4702 SANISVEVI
-4711 NANNEAPEFLNSSYV
+4711 NTNSEAPEFLNSSYV

-4735 NTLLITVS
+4735 NTLLITVL
-4743 ATDPNGVTYQII
+4743 ATDPNGVTYEII

-4770 SIFIQRSVDADFGGA
+4770 SIFIQRSVDADFGAA

-4792 LATDLAPAQPLTTT
+4792 LATDLAPAQPSNTTA
-4806 TVVNIL
+4806 VVNIL
-4812 VIGINDHDPEII
+4812 VIGINDHDPEIN
-4824 PSTSAVITL
+4824 PSTSAIITL
-4833 QETTEINF
+4833 QETTQINY

-4850 IDGSDTRLHISPA
+4850 IDGSNTRLHVSPA
-4863 GNVDSTFEIME
+4863 GNVNSTFEIMV

-4882 VLQRSL
+4882 MLRRPL
-4888 DFEFVPSYMLTI
+4888 DFELVPSYMLTI

-4913 TASVMLIIDVEPINI
+4913 TASVMLTIDVEPVNI
-4928 FPPEFGNS
+4928 FPPAFVNS

-4974 SSDSSAFFIGSLS
+4974 SSDSNAFFIGSLS

-5011 EDPLASARLST
+5011 EDPLASAQSST
-5022 VPVTITVFDVNDNR
+5022 VPVTISVFDVNDNR

-5052 FPSNTIIETIACSDA
+5052 FPANTSIETIACSDA

-5072 SLLTYSFDP
+5072 SLLTYSFDS
-5081 VPNNRFGIRTINDSV
+5081 VPSNRFGIHTINDSV

-5101 SGTVNPSIYVLV
+5101 SGTINPSIYVLV
-5113 VSVSDRGPVP
+5113 VNVSDRGPMP
-5123 LTEIVHVVVNIQ
+5123 LSEIVHVVINIQ
-5135 RGEDDRLRFSNAFF
+5135 RGPDDRLRFSNAFF

-5157 QLSTVIFRGFN
+5157 RLSTIIFRGFN
-5168 FRNSLINI
+5168 FRNNLINI
-5176 DGGLQYSTVVDN
+5176 DGALQYSTIVDN

-5289 AFAINSTTGVL
+5289 AFAINSTTGIL

-5308 ESELLSQFLQV
+5308 ESELSSQFLQV

-5338 ILDVNDNPPA
+5338 ILDLNDNPPA

-5371 AYDPDSSSELVYSID
+5371 AYDPDSISELIYSID

-5408 PNHQNF
+5408 PNHQPF
-5414 YNFTAY
+5414 YYFTAY

-5454 AEFNITSY
+5454 VKFNITSY

-5472 DDSTYEIIN
+5472 DDSTYEIIS

-5498 KPLDRE
+5498 RPLDRE

-5517 TMSNEQINVFLLI
+5517 TMSNEQINVFLII

-5539 PQFSEPV
+5539 PQFSEPA
-5546 YVFSI
+5546 YIFSI

-5573 INSRIM
+5573 INSRIS
-5579 FTIVDSENFPFLLQL
+5579 FEIVDREVLNLPFLLQSS
-5594 TTGGNAR
+5594 TGGNVR

-5607 IDREVQSQYNLT
+5607 IDREAQSEYNLT
-5619 ILASD
+5619 ILARD

-5631 SSSAI
+5631 TSSAI
-5636 VLVNVIDV
+5636 VLVSVIDV
-5644 NDNAPIFVMPYENPI
+5644 NDNAPVFVEPDENPI

-5668 TRLSTLTATDM
+5668 TRLATLTATDM
-5679 DAGRNGEI
+5679 DVGRNGEI
-5687 IFMMSAVKDDIDVTV
+5687 IFMMSAAKDDIDVTV

-5734 ITVSDNGIVK
+5734 ITASDNGIDK
-5744 QYGDTITLILTV
+5744 QDGDRITLTLRV
-5756 RNSNPEF
+5756 RNSDPEF

-5771 VLEKSDG
+5771 ILENSDG

-5783 VLQVVAN
+5783 VLQVIAN

-5796 SGLVRYSFFEDTG
+5796 SGLIRYNFFEETG
-5809 SNDIDMFTVD
+5809 SNDIDMFTID
-5819 PESGIINIDPNKR
+5819 FESGIINVDPNKR

-5847 VDGAPQP
+5847 TDGAPQP

-5865 FGNLNILNIFTC
+5865 FGNINLLNILTC

-5886 GNRERFRHTV
+5886 GNRERFRYTM
-5896 ETLIRQKEGGSLFIN
+5896 ETLIKQKERGSLFIH
-5911 RIYNSQDDKNQ
+5911 RIYNSQDNKNQ